1 MVVLRTLEFECLVSI
16 PTQRYL
22 GGGRVVFSNVLGTLK
37 NETDSAVWA
46 IGNRYSYYKAVK
58 GNRKYHAL
66 KDQY

>member
-1 MVVLRTLEFECLVSI
+1 MVMPRTPEFECLGSI
-16 PTQRYL
+16 PTKRYP

-37 NETDSAVWA
+37 NETEIAVWA
-46 IGNRYSYYKAVK
+46 MGNRYSYYKAVK